1 MLETYMIET
10 WGKKSVLTQH
20 LVHPNL
26 IPYKKLNLLQKMN
39 SHTLMELLSSCVYN
53 CSVTV
58 NMLSKVSLGS
68 ISVLVS

>member
-10 WGKKSVLTQH
+10 WGKISVLTEQ

-26 IPYKKLNLLQKMN
+26 TPYKKLNLLQKMN

-53 CSVTV
+53 YSVTV
-58 NMLSKVSLGS
+58 KMFSKVSLGS